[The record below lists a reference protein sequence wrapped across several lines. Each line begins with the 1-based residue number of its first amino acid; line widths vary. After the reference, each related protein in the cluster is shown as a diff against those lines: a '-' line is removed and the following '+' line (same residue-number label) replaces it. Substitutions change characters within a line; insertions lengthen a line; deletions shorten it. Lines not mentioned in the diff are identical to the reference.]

1 MRFHVVS
8 FLLPP
13 APEGAGGGWLLILVI
28 RNGIIHGIVNLWL
41 VMDNLDDLAD
51 GLRDGKL
58 LHYLV
63 GWWFVGAGV
72 LAPTGAV
79 HIDLFG
85 IDEMLKFV

>member
-1 MRFHVVS
+1 MISTISVTGCKSRC
-8 FLLPP
+8 
-13 APEGAGGGWLLILVI
+13 GT
-28 RNGIIHGIVNLWL
+28 
-41 VMDNLDDLAD
+41 
-51 GLRDGKL
+51 GKL